1 VEICAVIQISVKF
14 GVPLWREV
22 GARTLQLEWPE
33 APVSLADVMRRLHK
47 DYPGFSAAFAG
58 KGLNANHPYRL
69 FVNAH
74 LVHLDQAKT
83 TQLKDGDRVYVFIP
97 VVGG

>member
-1 VEICAVIQISVKF
+1 MIRISVKL
-14 GVPLWREV
+14 GEPLWREV
-22 GARTLQLEWPE
+22 GTRTLQMEWPG
-33 APVSLADVMRRLHK
+33 APVTLVEVLRRLRK

-58 KGLNANHPYRL
+58 KGLNADHPYRL

-74 LVHLDQAKT
+74 LVHLDKARS
-83 TQLKDGDRVYVFIP
+83 TQLEDGDKVYVFIP